1 MMLLIPAAAAALS
14 TTLLGGF
21 APGKLKLG
29 LLPFLLDQEEAHVL
43 LPGEALNVFLF
54 EDSLQACI
62 SAAAVSEKCV
72 GGLLMNEEGRPH
84 EIVMLLRIEEFR
96 ADAFCTWVRL
106 VCIGRCSLS
115 GAVRRHEQHGYR
127 VATISPFCDSVD
139 ASLSMTVSTT
149 TQAVRIMHEDV
160 ASQRRRLAL
169 IIRQQAE
176 EMPMCS
182 LDSLDTDQADSKQVN
197 SGMYSLPK
205 SEYIYVGP
213 DKRSTP
219 FGIYDSYESLD
230 DESLNEEEGELC
242 EHVYLGEP
250 WEWPGRLGTCY
261 FSPRD
266 PGELDDDENGRELLQ
281 LIVTRRTALL
291 NDAGSSIG
299 SSIGSS
305 QRAGSPIGSSI
316 GSSQRAGSSI
326 GSSIGS
332 SQRAGSSIGSSIG
345 SSQRAGSPIGTSP
358 SLHLDSTAPPLDA
371 PGSVRDDALFD
382 AVRDVWG
389 VTSKE
394 QAQLQ
399 LLSFAA
405 AATLSPMERAQALM
419 MQDTMQRL
427 EFARDLLGGQQ
438 RLLSELLQATAGVG

>member
-1 MMLLIPAAAAALS
+1 MLLLLIPAAAAALS
-14 TTLLGGF
+14 TTLLGGL

-54 EDSLQACI
+54 EDSLQACV
-62 SAAAVSEKCV
+62 SAAAASEKCL

-84 EIVMLLRIEEFR
+84 ELVMLLRIEEFR

-106 VCIGRCSLS
+106 VCIGRCRLS

-139 ASLSMTVSTT
+139 ASLSMTVSMT
-149 TQAVRIMHEDV
+149 TQALRIVHEDV

-169 IIRQQAE
+169 IMRQQAE

-182 LDSLDTDQADSKQVN
+182 LDSLDTDQADSKQVD
-197 SGMYSLPK
+197 SDVYSLPK
-205 SEYIYVGP
+205 GEYIYVGP
-213 DKRSTP
+213 DQRSTP
-219 FGIYDSYESLD
+219 FGIYDSY
-230 DESLNEEEGELC
+230 ESLNEEEGELC

-291 NDAGSSIG
+291 NAAGSSMGSSTGSSIDAVCSRADRGTKGSSIG
-299 SSIGSS
+299 SS
-305 QRAGSPIGSSI
+305 
-316 GSSQRAGSSI
+316 
-326 GSSIGS
+326 
-332 SQRAGSSIGSSIG
+332 
-345 SSQRAGSPIGTSP
+345 P
-358 SLHLDSTAPPLDA
+358 SLPVDSTSPPLDA
-371 PGSVRDDALFD
+371 PSSARDDALLD

-389 VTSKE
+389 VKSKE
-394 QAQLQ
+394 EAQLQ

-427 EFARDLLGGQQ
+427 EFARDLLSGQQ
-438 RLLSELLQATAGVG
+438 RLLSELLQATAGVGL

>member
-84 EIVMLLRIEEFR
+84 EIVMLLRIEDFR

-106 VCIGRCSLS
+106 VCIGRCRLS

-139 ASLSMTVSTT
+139 ASLSMTVSMT
-149 TQAVRIMHEDV
+149 TQALRIVHEDV

-169 IIRQQAE
+169 IMRQQAE

-182 LDSLDTDQADSKQVN
+182 LDSLDTDQADSKQVD
-197 SGMYSLPK
+197 SDVYSLPK
-205 SEYIYVGP
+205 GEYIYVGP
-213 DKRSTP
+213 DQRSTP
-219 FGIYDSYESLD
+219 FGIYDSY
-230 DESLNEEEGELC
+230 ESLNEEEGELC

-299 SSIGSS
+299 SS
-305 QRAGSPIGSSI
+305 
-316 GSSQRAGSSI
+316 
-326 GSSIGS
+326 
-332 SQRAGSSIGSSIG
+332 
-345 SSQRAGSPIGTSP
+345 P
-358 SLHLDSTAPPLDA
+358 SLLVDSTAPPLDA

-438 RLLSELLQATAGVG
+438 RLLSELLQATAGVGL

>member
-43 LPGEALNVFLF
+43 LPGESLNVFLF

-139 ASLSMTVSTT
+139 ASLSMTVSMT
-149 TQAVRIMHEDV
+149 TQAVRIVHEDV

-169 IIRQQAE
+169 IMRQQAE

-197 SGMYSLPK
+197 SGVYSLPK

-219 FGIYDSYESLD
+219 FGIYDSFESLD

-299 SSIGSS
+299 SS
-305 QRAGSPIGSSI
+305 
-316 GSSQRAGSSI
+316 
-326 GSSIGS
+326 
-332 SQRAGSSIGSSIG
+332 
-345 SSQRAGSPIGTSP
+345 P
-358 SLHLDSTAPPLDA
+358 SLLVDSTAPPLDA

>member
-1 MMLLIPAAAAALS
+1 MLLLLIPAAAAALS
-14 TTLLGGF
+14 TTLLGGL
-21 APGKLKLG
+21 APGKLG

-54 EDSLQACI
+54 EDSLQACV
-62 SAAAVSEKCV
+62 SAAAASEKCL

-84 EIVMLLRIEEFR
+84 ELVMLLRIEEFR

-106 VCIGRCSLS
+106 VCIGRCRLS

-139 ASLSMTVSTT
+139 ASLSMTVSMT
-149 TQAVRIMHEDV
+149 TQALRIVHEDV

-169 IIRQQAE
+169 IMRQQAE

-182 LDSLDTDQADSKQVN
+182 LDSLDTDQADSKQVD
-197 SGMYSLPK
+197 SDVYSLPK
-205 SEYIYVGP
+205 GEYIYVGP
-213 DKRSTP
+213 DQRSTP
-219 FGIYDSYESLD
+219 FGIYDSY
-230 DESLNEEEGELC
+230 ESLNEEEGELC

-291 NDAGSSIG
+291 NAAGSSMGSSTGSSIDAVCSRADRGTKGSSIG
-299 SSIGSS
+299 SS
-305 QRAGSPIGSSI
+305 
-316 GSSQRAGSSI
+316 
-326 GSSIGS
+326 
-332 SQRAGSSIGSSIG
+332 
-345 SSQRAGSPIGTSP
+345 P
-358 SLHLDSTAPPLDA
+358 SLPVDSTSPPLDA
-371 PGSVRDDALFD
+371 PSSARDDALLD

-389 VTSKE
+389 VKSKE
-394 QAQLQ
+394 EAQLQ

-427 EFARDLLGGQQ
+427 EFARDLLSGQQ
-438 RLLSELLQATAGVG
+438 RLLSELLQATAGVGL

>member
-1 MMLLIPAAAAALS
+1 MLLIPAAAAALS

-139 ASLSMTVSTT
+139 APLSMTVSMT
-149 TQAVRIMHEDV
+149 TQAVRIVHEDV

-169 IIRQQAE
+169 IMRQQAE

-197 SGMYSLPK
+197 SDVYSLPK

-299 SSIGSS
+299 SS
-305 QRAGSPIGSSI
+305 
-316 GSSQRAGSSI
+316 
-326 GSSIGS
+326 
-332 SQRAGSSIGSSIG
+332 
-345 SSQRAGSPIGTSP
+345 P
-358 SLHLDSTAPPLDA
+358 SLLVDSTAPPLDA

>member
-106 VCIGRCSLS
+106 VCIGRCSLR

-139 ASLSMTVSTT
+139 ASLSMTVSMT
-149 TQAVRIMHEDV
+149 TQAVRIVHEDV

-169 IIRQQAE
+169 IMRQQAE

-197 SGMYSLPK
+197 SDVYSLPK

-219 FGIYDSYESLD
+219 FGIYDSFESLD

-299 SSIGSS
+299 SS
-305 QRAGSPIGSSI
+305 
-316 GSSQRAGSSI
+316 
-326 GSSIGS
+326 
-332 SQRAGSSIGSSIG
+332 
-345 SSQRAGSPIGTSP
+345 P
-358 SLHLDSTAPPLDA
+358 SLLVDSTAPPLDA

>member
-1 MMLLIPAAAAALS
+1 
-14 TTLLGGF
+14 
-21 APGKLKLG
+21 
-29 LLPFLLDQEEAHVL
+29 VL

-139 ASLSMTVSTT
+139 ASLSMTVSMT

-169 IIRQQAE
+169 IMRQQAE

-197 SGMYSLPK
+197 SDVYSLPK

-230 DESLNEEEGELC
+230 DESLNEEEGEVC

-299 SSIGSS
+299 SS
-305 QRAGSPIGSSI
+305 
-316 GSSQRAGSSI
+316 
-326 GSSIGS
+326 
-332 SQRAGSSIGSSIG
+332 
-345 SSQRAGSPIGTSP
+345 P
-358 SLHLDSTAPPLDA
+358 SLLVDSTAPPLDA

>member
-139 ASLSMTVSTT
+139 ASLSMTVSMT

-169 IIRQQAE
+169 IMRQQAE

-197 SGMYSLPK
+197 SDVYSLPK

-219 FGIYDSYESLD
+219 FGIYDSFESLD

-299 SSIGSS
+299 SS
-305 QRAGSPIGSSI
+305 
-316 GSSQRAGSSI
+316 
-326 GSSIGS
+326 
-332 SQRAGSSIGSSIG
+332 
-345 SSQRAGSPIGTSP
+345 P
-358 SLHLDSTAPPLDA
+358 SLLVDSTAPPLDA

>member
-139 ASLSMTVSTT
+139 ASLSMTVSMT

-169 IIRQQAE
+169 IMRQQAE

-197 SGMYSLPK
+197 SGVYSLPK

-219 FGIYDSYESLD
+219 FGIYDSFESLD
-230 DESLNEEEGELC
+230 DDSLNEEEGELC

-299 SSIGSS
+299 SS
-305 QRAGSPIGSSI
+305 
-316 GSSQRAGSSI
+316 
-326 GSSIGS
+326 
-332 SQRAGSSIGSSIG
+332 
-345 SSQRAGSPIGTSP
+345 P
-358 SLHLDSTAPPLDA
+358 SLLVDSTAPPLDA

>member
-139 ASLSMTVSTT
+139 ASLSMTVSMT

-169 IIRQQAE
+169 IMRQQAE

-197 SGMYSLPK
+197 SDVYSLPK

-299 SSIGSS
+299 SS
-305 QRAGSPIGSSI
+305 
-316 GSSQRAGSSI
+316 
-326 GSSIGS
+326 
-332 SQRAGSSIGSSIG
+332 
-345 SSQRAGSPIGTSP
+345 P
-358 SLHLDSTAPPLDA
+358 SLLVDSTAPPLDA

>member
-1 MMLLIPAAAAALS
+1 MLLLLIPAAAAALS
-14 TTLLGGF
+14 TTLLGGL

-54 EDSLQACI
+54 EDSLQACV
-62 SAAAVSEKCV
+62 SAAAASEKCL

-84 EIVMLLRIEEFR
+84 ELVMLLRIEEFR

-106 VCIGRCSLS
+106 VCIGRCRLS

-139 ASLSMTVSTT
+139 ASLSMTVSMT
-149 TQAVRIMHEDV
+149 TQALRIVHEDV

-169 IIRQQAE
+169 IMRQQAE

-182 LDSLDTDQADSKQVN
+182 LDSLDTDQADSKQVD
-197 SGMYSLPK
+197 SDVYSLPK
-205 SEYIYVGP
+205 GEYIYVGP
-213 DKRSTP
+213 DQRSTP
-219 FGIYDSYESLD
+219 FGIYDSY
-230 DESLNEEEGELC
+230 ESLNEEEGELC

-291 NDAGSSIG
+291 NAAGSSMGSSTGSSIDAVCSRADRGTKGSSIG
-299 SSIGSS
+299 SS
-305 QRAGSPIGSSI
+305 
-316 GSSQRAGSSI
+316 
-326 GSSIGS
+326 
-332 SQRAGSSIGSSIG
+332 
-345 SSQRAGSPIGTSP
+345 P
-358 SLHLDSTAPPLDA
+358 SLPVDSTSPPLDA
-371 PGSVRDDALFD
+371 PSSARADALLD

-389 VTSKE
+389 VKSKE
-394 QAQLQ
+394 EAQLQ

-427 EFARDLLGGQQ
+427 EFARDLLSGQQ
-438 RLLSELLQATAGVG
+438 RLLSELLQATAGVGL

>member
-1 MMLLIPAAAAALS
+1 MLLLLIPAAAAALS
-14 TTLLGGF
+14 TTLLGGL

-29 LLPFLLDQEEAHVL
+29 LLPFLFDQEEAHVL

-54 EDSLQACI
+54 EDSLQACV
-62 SAAAVSEKCV
+62 SAAAASETCL

-84 EIVMLLRIEEFR
+84 ELVMLLRIEEFR

-106 VCIGRCSLS
+106 VCIGRCRLS

-139 ASLSMTVSTT
+139 ASLSMTVSMT
-149 TQAVRIMHEDV
+149 TQALRIVHEDV

-169 IIRQQAE
+169 IMRQQAE

-182 LDSLDTDQADSKQVN
+182 LDSLDTDQADSKQVD
-197 SGMYSLPK
+197 SDVYSLPK
-205 SEYIYVGP
+205 GEYIYVGP
-213 DKRSTP
+213 DQRSTP
-219 FGIYDSYESLD
+219 FGIYDSY
-230 DESLNEEEGELC
+230 ESLNEEEGELC

-291 NDAGSSIG
+291 NAAGSSMGSSTGSSIDAVCSRADRGTKGSSIG
-299 SSIGSS
+299 SS
-305 QRAGSPIGSSI
+305 
-316 GSSQRAGSSI
+316 
-326 GSSIGS
+326 
-332 SQRAGSSIGSSIG
+332 
-345 SSQRAGSPIGTSP
+345 P
-358 SLHLDSTAPPLDA
+358 SLPVDSTSPPLDA
-371 PGSVRDDALFD
+371 PSSARDDALLD

-389 VTSKE
+389 VKSKE
-394 QAQLQ
+394 EAQLQ

-427 EFARDLLGGQQ
+427 EFARDLLSGQQ
-438 RLLSELLQATAGVG
+438 RLLSELLQATAGVGL

>member
-1 MMLLIPAAAAALS
+1 MMLLLLIPAAAAALS
-14 TTLLGGF
+14 TTLLGGL
-21 APGKLKLG
+21 APGKFKLG

-54 EDSLQACI
+54 EDSLQACV
-62 SAAAVSEKCV
+62 SAAAASEKCL

-84 EIVMLLRIEEFR
+84 ELVMLLRIEEFR

-106 VCIGRCSLS
+106 VCIGRCRLS

-139 ASLSMTVSTT
+139 ASLSMTVSMT
-149 TQAVRIMHEDV
+149 TQALRIVHEDV

-169 IIRQQAE
+169 IMRQQAE

-182 LDSLDTDQADSKQVN
+182 LDSLDTDQADSKQVD
-197 SGMYSLPK
+197 SDVYSLPK
-205 SEYIYVGP
+205 GEYIYVGP
-213 DKRSTP
+213 DQRSTP
-219 FGIYDSYESLD
+219 FGIYDSY
-230 DESLNEEEGELC
+230 ESLNEEEGELC

-291 NDAGSSIG
+291 NAAGSSMGSSTGSSIDAVCSRADRGTKGSSIG
-299 SSIGSS
+299 SS
-305 QRAGSPIGSSI
+305 
-316 GSSQRAGSSI
+316 
-326 GSSIGS
+326 
-332 SQRAGSSIGSSIG
+332 
-345 SSQRAGSPIGTSP
+345 P
-358 SLHLDSTAPPLDA
+358 SLPVDSTSPPLDA
-371 PGSVRDDALFD
+371 PSSARDDALLD

-389 VTSKE
+389 VKSKE
-394 QAQLQ
+394 EAQLQ

-427 EFARDLLGGQQ
+427 EFARDLLSGQQ
-438 RLLSELLQATAGVG
+438 RLLSELLQATAGVGL

>member
-106 VCIGRCSLS
+106 VCIGRCSLR

-139 ASLSMTVSTT
+139 ASLSMTVSMT
-149 TQAVRIMHEDV
+149 TQAVRIVHEDV

-169 IIRQQAE
+169 IMRQQAE

-197 SGMYSLPK
+197 SDVYSLPK

-219 FGIYDSYESLD
+219 FGIYDSFESLN

-291 NDAGSSIG
+291 NDADSSIG
-299 SSIGSS
+299 SS
-305 QRAGSPIGSSI
+305 
-316 GSSQRAGSSI
+316 
-326 GSSIGS
+326 
-332 SQRAGSSIGSSIG
+332 
-345 SSQRAGSPIGTSP
+345 P
-358 SLHLDSTAPPLDA
+358 SLLVDSTAPPLDA
-371 PGSVRDDALFD
+371 PGSVRHDALFD

>member
-1 MMLLIPAAAAALS
+1 MLLLLIPAAAAALS
-14 TTLLGGF
+14 TTLLGGL

-54 EDSLQACI
+54 EDSLQACV
-62 SAAAVSEKCV
+62 SAAAASEKCL

-84 EIVMLLRIEEFR
+84 ELVMLLRIEEFR

-106 VCIGRCSLS
+106 VCIGRCRLS

-139 ASLSMTVSTT
+139 ASLSMTVSMT
-149 TQAVRIMHEDV
+149 TQALRIVHEDV

-169 IIRQQAE
+169 IMRQQAE

-182 LDSLDTDQADSKQVN
+182 LDSLDTDQADSKQVD
-197 SGMYSLPK
+197 SDVYSLPK
-205 SEYIYVGP
+205 GEYIYVGP
-213 DKRSTP
+213 DQRSTP

-230 DESLNEEEGELC
+230 EEEGELC

-291 NDAGSSIG
+291 NAAGSSMGSSTGSSIDAVCSRADRGTKGSSIG
-299 SSIGSS
+299 SS
-305 QRAGSPIGSSI
+305 
-316 GSSQRAGSSI
+316 
-326 GSSIGS
+326 
-332 SQRAGSSIGSSIG
+332 
-345 SSQRAGSPIGTSP
+345 P
-358 SLHLDSTAPPLDA
+358 SLPVDSTSPPLDA
-371 PGSVRDDALFD
+371 PSSARDDALLD

-389 VTSKE
+389 VKSKE
-394 QAQLQ
+394 EAQLQ

-427 EFARDLLGGQQ
+427 EFARDLLSGQQ
-438 RLLSELLQATAGVG
+438 RLLSELLQATAGVGL

>member
-139 ASLSMTVSTT
+139 APLSMTVSMT

-169 IIRQQAE
+169 IMRQQAE

-197 SGMYSLPK
+197 SGVYSLPK

-219 FGIYDSYESLD
+219 FGIYDSFESLD
-230 DESLNEEEGELC
+230 DDSLNEEEGELC

-299 SSIGSS
+299 SS
-305 QRAGSPIGSSI
+305 
-316 GSSQRAGSSI
+316 
-326 GSSIGS
+326 
-332 SQRAGSSIGSSIG
+332 
-345 SSQRAGSPIGTSP
+345 P
-358 SLHLDSTAPPLDA
+358 SLLVDSTAPPLDA

>member
-1 MMLLIPAAAAALS
+1 MMLLLLIPAAAAALS
-14 TTLLGGF
+14 TTLLGGL

-54 EDSLQACI
+54 EDSLQACV
-62 SAAAVSEKCV
+62 SAAAASEKCL

-84 EIVMLLRIEEFR
+84 ELVMLLRIEEFR

-106 VCIGRCSLS
+106 VCIGRCRLS

-139 ASLSMTVSTT
+139 ASLSMTVSMT
-149 TQAVRIMHEDV
+149 TQALRIVHEDV

-169 IIRQQAE
+169 IMRQQAE

-182 LDSLDTDQADSKQVN
+182 LDSLDTDQADSKQVD
-197 SGMYSLPK
+197 SDVYSLPK
-205 SEYIYVGP
+205 GEYIYVGP
-213 DKRSTP
+213 DQRSTP
-219 FGIYDSYESLD
+219 FGIYDSY
-230 DESLNEEEGELC
+230 ESLNEEEGELC

-291 NDAGSSIG
+291 NAAGSSMGSSTGSSIDAVCSRADRGTKGSSIG
-299 SSIGSS
+299 SS
-305 QRAGSPIGSSI
+305 
-316 GSSQRAGSSI
+316 
-326 GSSIGS
+326 
-332 SQRAGSSIGSSIG
+332 
-345 SSQRAGSPIGTSP
+345 P
-358 SLHLDSTAPPLDA
+358 SLPVDSTSPPLDA
-371 PGSVRDDALFD
+371 PSSARDDALLD

-389 VTSKE
+389 VKSKE
-394 QAQLQ
+394 EAQLQ

-427 EFARDLLGGQQ
+427 EFARDLLSGQQ
-438 RLLSELLQATAGVG
+438 RLLSELLQATAGVGL

>member
-43 LPGEALNVFLF
+43 LPGEALNIFLF

-139 ASLSMTVSTT
+139 ASLSMTVSMT
-149 TQAVRIMHEDV
+149 TQAVRIVHEDV

-169 IIRQQAE
+169 IMRQQAE

-197 SGMYSLPK
+197 SDVYSLPK

-219 FGIYDSYESLD
+219 FGIYDSFESLD

-299 SSIGSS
+299 SS
-305 QRAGSPIGSSI
+305 
-316 GSSQRAGSSI
+316 
-326 GSSIGS
+326 
-332 SQRAGSSIGSSIG
+332 
-345 SSQRAGSPIGTSP
+345 P
-358 SLHLDSTAPPLDA
+358 SLLVDSTAPPLDA

>member
-106 VCIGRCSLS
+106 VCIGRCSLR

-139 ASLSMTVSTT
+139 ASLSMTVSMT
-149 TQAVRIMHEDV
+149 TQAVRIVHEDV

-169 IIRQQAE
+169 IMRQQAE

-197 SGMYSLPK
+197 SDVYSLPK

-219 FGIYDSYESLD
+219 FGIYDSFESLN

-299 SSIGSS
+299 SS
-305 QRAGSPIGSSI
+305 
-316 GSSQRAGSSI
+316 
-326 GSSIGS
+326 
-332 SQRAGSSIGSSIG
+332 
-345 SSQRAGSPIGTSP
+345 P
-358 SLHLDSTAPPLDA
+358 SLLVDSTAPPLDA

-399 LLSFAA
+399 LFSFAA

>member
-43 LPGEALNVFLF
+43 LPGESLNVFLF

-139 ASLSMTVSTT
+139 ASLSMTVSMT
-149 TQAVRIMHEDV
+149 TQAVRIVHEDV

-169 IIRQQAE
+169 IMRQQAE

-197 SGMYSLPK
+197 SGVYSLPK

-299 SSIGSS
+299 SS
-305 QRAGSPIGSSI
+305 
-316 GSSQRAGSSI
+316 
-326 GSSIGS
+326 
-332 SQRAGSSIGSSIG
+332 
-345 SSQRAGSPIGTSP
+345 P
-358 SLHLDSTAPPLDA
+358 SLLVDSTAPPLDA

>member
-1 MMLLIPAAAAALS
+1 MMLLLLIPAAAAALS
-14 TTLLGGF
+14 TTLLGGL

-54 EDSLQACI
+54 EDSLQACV
-62 SAAAVSEKCV
+62 SAAAASETCL

-84 EIVMLLRIEEFR
+84 ELVMLLRIEEFR

-106 VCIGRCSLS
+106 VCIGRCRLS

-139 ASLSMTVSTT
+139 ASLSMTVSMT
-149 TQAVRIMHEDV
+149 TQALRIVHEDV

-169 IIRQQAE
+169 IMRQQAE

-182 LDSLDTDQADSKQVN
+182 LDSLDTDQADSKQVD
-197 SGMYSLPK
+197 SDVYSLPK
-205 SEYIYVGP
+205 GEYIYVGP
-213 DKRSTP
+213 DQRSTP
-219 FGIYDSYESLD
+219 FGIYDSY
-230 DESLNEEEGELC
+230 ESLNEEEGELC

-291 NDAGSSIG
+291 NAAGSSMGSSTGSSIDAVCSRADRGTKGSSIG
-299 SSIGSS
+299 SS
-305 QRAGSPIGSSI
+305 
-316 GSSQRAGSSI
+316 
-326 GSSIGS
+326 
-332 SQRAGSSIGSSIG
+332 
-345 SSQRAGSPIGTSP
+345 P
-358 SLHLDSTAPPLDA
+358 SLPVDSTSPPLDA
-371 PGSVRDDALFD
+371 PSSARDDALLD

-389 VTSKE
+389 VKSKE
-394 QAQLQ
+394 EAQLQ

-427 EFARDLLGGQQ
+427 EFARDLLSGQQ
-438 RLLSELLQATAGVG
+438 RLLSELLQATAGVGL

>member
-1 MMLLIPAAAAALS
+1 MTRLSTVMMLLIPAAAAALS

-54 EDSLQACI
+54 EDSLQACV
-62 SAAAVSEKCV
+62 SAAAASEKCL

-84 EIVMLLRIEEFR
+84 ELVMLLRIEEFR

-106 VCIGRCSLS
+106 VCIGRCRLS

-139 ASLSMTVSTT
+139 ASLSMTVSMT
-149 TQAVRIMHEDV
+149 TQALRIVHEDV

-169 IIRQQAE
+169 IMRQQAE

-182 LDSLDTDQADSKQVN
+182 LDSLDTDQADSKQVD
-197 SGMYSLPK
+197 SDVYSLPK
-205 SEYIYVGP
+205 GEYIYVGP
-213 DKRSTP
+213 DQRSTP
-219 FGIYDSYESLD
+219 FGIYDSY
-230 DESLNEEEGELC
+230 ESLNEEEGELC

-291 NDAGSSIG
+291 NAAGSSMGSSTGSSIDAVCSRADRGTKGSSIG
-299 SSIGSS
+299 SS
-305 QRAGSPIGSSI
+305 
-316 GSSQRAGSSI
+316 
-326 GSSIGS
+326 
-332 SQRAGSSIGSSIG
+332 
-345 SSQRAGSPIGTSP
+345 P
-358 SLHLDSTAPPLDA
+358 SLPVDSTSPPLDA
-371 PGSVRDDALFD
+371 PSSARDDTLLD

-389 VTSKE
+389 VKSKE
-394 QAQLQ
+394 EAQLQ

-427 EFARDLLGGQQ
+427 EFARDLLSGQQ
-438 RLLSELLQATAGVG
+438 RLLSELLQATAGVGL

>member
-106 VCIGRCSLS
+106 VCIGRCSLR

-139 ASLSMTVSTT
+139 ASLSMTVSMT
-149 TQAVRIMHEDV
+149 TQAVRIVHEDV

-169 IIRQQAE
+169 IMRQQAE

-197 SGMYSLPK
+197 SGVYSLPK

-219 FGIYDSYESLD
+219 FGIYDSFEALD

-299 SSIGSS
+299 SS
-305 QRAGSPIGSSI
+305 
-316 GSSQRAGSSI
+316 
-326 GSSIGS
+326 
-332 SQRAGSSIGSSIG
+332 
-345 SSQRAGSPIGTSP
+345 P
-358 SLHLDSTAPPLDA
+358 SLLVDSTAPPLDA

>member
-139 ASLSMTVSTT
+139 ASLSMTVSMT
-149 TQAVRIMHEDV
+149 TQAVRIVHEDV

-169 IIRQQAE
+169 IMRQQAE

-197 SGMYSLPK
+197 SDVYSLPK

-299 SSIGSS
+299 SS
-305 QRAGSPIGSSI
+305 
-316 GSSQRAGSSI
+316 
-326 GSSIGS
+326 
-332 SQRAGSSIGSSIG
+332 
-345 SSQRAGSPIGTSP
+345 P
-358 SLHLDSTAPPLDA
+358 SLLVDSTAPPLDA